1 MKRGWTSYPL
11 TFAAFPILFLY
22 SHNTTLFPIIDL
34 WIPLGGVV
42 LLVSILW
49 LVLGVIVRSQ
59 ERAALACVVLV
70 LATFSYGPA
79 KDLFV
84 DKFGRP
90 LYTEADT
97 FTGWASLSALLTVV
111 ALFQKRSL
119 PFLTKA
125 LNPAGYALVLFTSLS
140 IGLSLAKSPG
150 LLPPKHPAVQVATYT
165 GPKPDIFYVIL
176 DGFGRSDVLTRE
188 MGLANGDLASG
199 LRARGFYVADQAH
212 SNYCQTELS
221 ITSSLN
227 MDFLPKVVPALSE
240 QDSDRRILDERLDH
254 NLVGQTLKVL
264 GYRYVAVTSGFP
276 AIHPDSADLQ
286 ISEPQST
293 SLFASAILA
302 RTPFGANQLVRTS
315 QFDQRRE
322 TIKSAIQAVGQ
333 LGARTASPRFIF
345 AHILAPHP
353 NFVFGPDEEAV
364 RPRMHFAIV
373 DGNHFYQNGG
383 TPEEYREGYG
393 GQAIAVG
400 KMVLR
405 AVDAILKQETTPPI
419 ILIQGDHGP
428 KMHYDQEE
436 LKNTDLNEVFPIL
449 SAYLVPAKVREKLYP
464 SITPV
469 NSFRTV
475 LREQF
480 GQPLKN
486 LEDRSWY
493 SSWTWPF
500 RLIEVTSK
508 LH

>member
-1 MKRGWTSYPL
+1 LKTGWISYPL

-22 SHNTTLFPIIDL
+22 SHNASLFPIRDL
-34 WIPLGGVV
+34 WIPLAAVI

-49 LVLGVIVRSQ
+49 WVLGLLVRSR
-59 ERAALACVVLV
+59 ERAALASAVLV

-79 KDLFV
+79 KDLVV

-90 LYTEADT
+90 LVEKDDMFLGWVA
-97 FTGWASLSALLTVV
+97 FTILLFMIG
-111 ALFQKRSL
+111 LFQKRSL

-125 LNPAGYALVLFTSLS
+125 LNPAGYALVIFSSLS
-140 IGLSLAKSPG
+140 IGISLAKSSGPVS
-150 LLPPKHPAVQVATYT
+150 PKGQT
-165 GPKPDIFYVIL
+165 GPVAAYSGQKPDIFYIIL
-176 DGFGRSDVLTRE
+176 DGFGRSDVIRRE
-188 MGLANGDLASG
+188 MGLNNDDLASG

-227 MDFLPKVVPALSE
+227 MDFLPKIVPGLSE
-240 QDSDRRILDERLDH
+240 HDNDRRILDERLDH
-254 NLVGQTLKVL
+254 NLVSQTLKVL

-286 ISEPQST
+286 ISERQAI
-293 SLFASAILA
+293 SLFASAVLA
-302 RTPFGANQLVRTS
+302 RTPFGASALVRTS
-315 QFDQRRE
+315 LFDQRRE
-322 TIKSAIQAVGQ
+322 MIKSAIQEVGQ
-333 LGARTASPRFIF
+333 LGAKTTSPRFIF

-353 NFVFGPDEEAV
+353 NFVFGPNEEAV
-364 RPRMHFAIV
+364 RPKMHYAIV

-383 TPEEYREGYG
+383 TPEEYRRGYA
-393 GQAIAVG
+393 GQATAVG

-405 AVDAILKQETTPPI
+405 AVDAILKQETSPPI

-428 KMHYDQEE
+428 KLHYDQEE
-436 LKNTDLNEVFPIL
+436 LKNTDLHEVFPIL

-464 SITPV
+464 SISPV

-486 LEDRSWY
+486 LGDRSWY

-500 RLIEVTSK
+500 KLIEVTSK